1 MKPISDRVRSG
12 GGCGLAAAIVL
23 LAAGCDRSPGPE
35 AQQPEPAL
43 RGATLVV
50 GTSADQWSLLSVPRE
65 GGLAEARALSDPQR
79 VVWTGTTE
87 LPPAIEVHALP
98 EGRVILRTAEGV
110 VHTYDPFSEALVRVG
125 EIAPEAIWLG
135 DGSVGLYLSP
145 GGALLE
151 ISREGAWSYGLDRDV
166 SWAAPAEGGV
176 LVVLDEDA
184 ERQTVWLL
192 HRDEDEP
199 AETGS
204 AAVHTPGVMTAWGRR
219 AVFASNT
226 GRGLVV
232 LTVTPIEQAGE
243 FDVGGRIVTLAAS
256 PSTHEVYVSLD
267 DPPRLVAV
275 NRFNLTSRVL
285 ADLPGPAAAV
295 RPSLF
300 GEGILLAQNGQVAR
314 VPVTGGSTVSL
325 GSVWRE
331 DLPVGLPDGTV
342 VAATE
347 AGIVLLD
354 AQSGAETA
362 LEGAGPDHWWL
373 PVHWNPT
380 SAIVTADRVP
390 GQVVRAES
398 PEAAD
403 EAIGIDSSMM
413 AERLAAA
420 PGLRDEAAAPVES
433 GPPPGFYAI
442 VGSAR
447 QPEGIRSLV
456 QSLEDAGFATQVQ
469 SVPDEAGRTWYRGL
483 VGPYRSRSEAEAA
496 SRQLLRERRLEAWVT
511 EVGAGGR
518 PEEES
523 I

>member
-1 MKPISDRVRSG
+1 M
-12 GGCGLAAAIVL
+12 LA
-23 LAAGCDRSPGPE
+23 S
-35 AQQPEPAL
+35 
-43 RGATLVV
+43 
-50 GTSADQWSLLSVPRE
+50 S
-65 GGLAEARALSDPQR
+65 
-79 VVWTGTTE
+79 
-87 LPPAIEVHALP
+87 
-98 EGRVILRTAEGV
+98 
-110 VHTYDPFSEALVRVG
+110 
-125 EIAPEAIWLG
+125 
-135 DGSVGLYLSP
+135 
-145 GGALLE
+145 
-151 ISREGAWSYGLDRDV
+151 
-166 SWAAPAEGGV
+166 
-176 LVVLDEDA
+176 
-184 ERQTVWLL
+184 
-192 HRDEDEP
+192 
-199 AETGS
+199 
-204 AAVHTPGVMTAWGRR
+204 
-219 AVFASNT
+219 T

-232 LTVTPIEQAGE
+232 LTVTPIEEAGE
-243 FDVGGRIVTLAAS
+243 LDVGGPIITLAAS

-285 ADLPGPAAAV
+285 ADLPGPATAV

-300 GEGILLAQNGQVAR
+300 GEGILVAQNGQVAR
-314 VPVTGGSTVSL
+314 VPVSGGSPVPL
-325 GSVWRE
+325 GSIWRE

-347 AGIVLLD
+347 ARIVVVD
-354 AQSGAETA
+354 AQSGAETE
-362 LEGAGPDHWWL
+362 LEGAEVDRWWL
-373 PVHWNPT
+373 PVQWNPT
-380 SAIVTADRVP
+380 SAIVTTDRVA

-398 PEAAD
+398 PEAPGT
-403 EAIGIDSSMM
+403 EIGIDSAMM

-420 PGLRDEAAAPVES
+420 PGLRDEAAVPVAA

-447 QPEGIRSLV
+447 QSEGIRALV

-469 SVPDEAGRTWYRGL
+469 SFPDEAGRTWYRGL

>member
-1 MKPISDRVRSG
+1 
-12 GGCGLAAAIVL
+12 
-23 LAAGCDRSPGPE
+23 
-35 AQQPEPAL
+35 
-43 RGATLVV
+43 
-50 GTSADQWSLLSVPRE
+50 
-65 GGLAEARALSDPQR
+65 
-79 VVWTGTTE
+79 
-87 LPPAIEVHALP
+87 
-98 EGRVILRTAEGV
+98 
-110 VHTYDPFSEALVRVG
+110 VG
-125 EIAPEAIWLG
+125 EVAPEAIWLG
-135 DGSVGLYLSP
+135 DGTVGLYLSP

-176 LVVLDEDA
+176 LVLIEEDS

-192 HRDEDEP
+192 RRNEDEP

-219 AVFASNT
+219 AVLAST
-226 GRGLVV
+226 TDRGLIV
-232 LTVTPIEQAGE
+232 LTVTPIEQVGE
-243 FDVGGRIVTLAAS
+243 FDVGGRIVALAAS
-256 PSTHEVYVSLD
+256 PSTHEIYVSLD
-267 DPPRLVAV
+267 APPRLVAV
-275 NRFNLTSRVL
+275 NRFNLTSRLL
-285 ADLPGPAAAV
+285 ADLPGPATAI

-300 GEGILLAQNGQVAR
+300 GEGILVAQNGQVAR
-314 VPVTGGSTVSL
+314 VPVSGGSPVSL

-331 DLPVGLPDGTV
+331 DLPVGLADGSV

-347 AGIVLLD
+347 AGIVVLD
-354 AQSGAETA
+354 AESGAETE
-362 LEGAGPDHWWL
+362 LEGADLDRWWL
-373 PVHWNPT
+373 PVHWNPS
-380 SAIVTADRVP
+380 SAIVTTDRVP

-403 EAIGIDSSMM
+403 TEIGIDSAMM
-413 AERLAAA
+413 AERLAVA
-420 PGLRDEAAAPVES
+420 PGLRDEAAAPEAS

-447 QPEGIRSLV
+447 QAAGIRSLV

-469 SVPDEAGRTWYRGL
+469 SFPDEAGRTWYRGL

>member
-1 MKPISDRVRSG
+1 MKPISDRVRWGVGS
-12 GGCGLAAAIVL
+12 GLAAAIVL
-23 LAAGCDRSPGPE
+23 FVAGCDRSPGSD

-50 GTSADQWSLLSVPRE
+50 GTSADQWSLLSVPRD
-65 GGLAEARALSDPQR
+65 GGLAKARSLSDPQR

-87 LPPAIEVHALP
+87 LPPSIEVHSLP
-98 EGRVILRTAEGV
+98 EGRVILRTAEGA
-110 VHTYDPFSEALVRVG
+110 VHTYDPLSEALVRVG
-125 EIAPEAIWLG
+125 EVAPEAVWLG

-151 ISREGAWSYGLDRDV
+151 ISREGAWSYGLDREV

-176 LVVLDEDA
+176 LVVLEEDT

-219 AVFASNT
+219 AVLASST

-232 LTVTPIEQAGE
+232 LTVSPIEEVGE
-243 FDVGGRIVTLAAS
+243 LDVGGPIVTLAAS
-256 PSTHEVYVSLD
+256 PSTHEVYASLD

-285 ADLPGPAAAV
+285 ADLPGPATVV

-300 GEGILLAQNGQVAR
+300 GEGILVAQNGQVAR
-314 VPVTGGSTVSL
+314 VPVSGGSPVPV
-325 GSVWRE
+325 GSIWRE

-347 AGIVLLD
+347 ARIVVVD
-354 AQSGAETA
+354 AQSGAETE
-362 LEGAGPDHWWL
+362 LEGAEVDRWWL

-380 SAIVTADRVP
+380 SAIVTTDRVP

-398 PEAAD
+398 PEAPD
-403 EAIGIDSSMM
+403 TEIGIDSALR

-420 PGLRDEAAAPVES
+420 RGLRDEAAVPVAT

-447 QPEGIRSLV
+447 RSEGIRALV

-469 SVPDEAGRTWYRGL
+469 SFPDEARRTWYRGL

-496 SRQLLRERRLEAWVT
+496 ARQLLRERRLEAWVT

-518 PEEES
+518 PQEES

>member
-1 MKPISDRVRSG
+1 MKPILDVFRSG
-12 GGCGLAAAIVL
+12 GRCGLAAAMVL
-23 LAAGCDRSPGPE
+23 LAAGCDRSAGPD

-50 GTSADQWSLLSVPRE
+50 GTSVDQWSLLSVPRD
-65 GGLAEARALSDPQR
+65 GGRAEARGLSDPER

-87 LPPAIEVHALP
+87 LPPSIEVHSLP

-110 VHTYDPFSEALVRVG
+110 IHTYDPFSEALVRVG
-125 EIAPEAIWLG
+125 EVAPEALWMG
-135 DGSVGLYLSP
+135 NGTVGLFLSP
-145 GGALLE
+145 GGDLLE
-151 ISREGAWSYGLDRDV
+151 ISRDGAWSYGLDRDV
-166 SWAAPAEGGV
+166 SWAAPADGGV
-176 LVVLDEDA
+176 LVVLREDA

-192 HRDEDEP
+192 QRDEDEP

-204 AAVHTPGVMTAWGRR
+204 AAVSTPGVMTAWGRR
-219 AVFASNT
+219 AVLASAT

-243 FDVGGRIVTLAAS
+243 LDVGGRIVALAAS

-267 DPPRLVAV
+267 APPRLVAV

-285 ADLPGPAAAV
+285 ADLPSPATAV

-300 GEGILLAQNGQVAR
+300 GDGILVAQSGEVAR
-314 VPVTGGSTVSL
+314 VPVSGGSPVPL

-342 VAATE
+342 IAATE
-347 AGIVLLD
+347 ARIVVLD
-354 AQSGAETA
+354 TQSGAETE
-362 LEGAGPDHWWL
+362 LEGADVDRWWL

-380 SAIVTADRVP
+380 SAIVTTDRVP
-390 GQVVRAES
+390 GQVVRSDS
-398 PEAAD
+398 PEAED
-403 EAIGIDSSMM
+403 REIGIDSTMI

-420 PGLRDEAAAPVES
+420 PGLRDEAAAPAAS

-456 QSLEDAGFATQVQ
+456 RSLEDAGFATQVQ
-469 SVPDEAGRTWYRGL
+469 SFPDEAGRTWYRGL
-483 VGPYRSRSEAEAA
+483 VGPYRTRSEAEAA